1 MQTEQTENELIIRES
16 PGCLW
21 IFGLLFGIVGGFF
34 IYGAVGVF
42 TNYGRE
48 ITWMLVLTF
57 VIGASA
63 LSTGAWIIY
72 GAPITKVVINRA
84 ENTVSIVCLGLL
96 GRSETLYY
104 LDEIER
110 FCLVAEIDGKGDDV
124 WFLGMKLT
132 NDETIKISS
141 FASHDELFKSNFV
154 FQANEFTQKQMPFV
168 QMILETK
175 DESGEEIS

>member
-21 IFGLLFGIVGGFF
+21 IFGLIFGFVGGLFV
-34 IYGAVGVF
+34 YGAVSGF
-42 TNYGRE
+42 TNYGRQ
-48 ITWMLVLTF
+48 ITLLLFLTF
-57 VIGASA
+57 VTGAIA
-63 LSTGAWIIY
+63 LSAGAWIIY
-72 GAPITKVVINRA
+72 GAPITKVVINRV
-84 ENTVSIVCLGLL
+84 ENTVSIMCLSLF

-104 LDEIER
+104 LDEVER
-110 FCLVAEIDGKGDDV
+110 FCLVEEKDGEGDDV

-132 NDETIKISS
+132 NDETVKISS

-154 FQANEFTQKQMPFV
+154 FQANEFTQRQMPFAR
-168 QMILETK
+168 MILETK